1 MSSFGSPVSSCFPGR
16 IYCRPMG
23 PHGDDDS
30 PASKPPARSVA
41 VEDAYREHAALLRD
55 IAEKKFN
62 IPAGDAAAIVH
73 DVFSSFMVH
82 RENIRDARQ
91 WLVGAVCHASRG
103 YWRTAARTSQFPA
116 NVGEYVDPLSPGLE
130 RRIVDRVTMARAL
143 SQIDAKYR
151 ETLRLYYA
159 EGYSAAEIAVRLD
172 TTTGYVMQLLHTAR
186 KRVRKAYDDLLKD
199 GKR

>member
-1 MSSFGSPVSSCFPGR
+1 
-16 IYCRPMG
+16 MG
-23 PHGDDDS
+23 PYGDDDS
-30 PASKPPARSVA
+30 AGKPKAGSVA

-62 IPAGDAAAIVH
+62 IPPCDAAAIVH
-73 DVFSSFMVH
+73 DVFSSYMVH
-82 RENIRDARQ
+82 RDNIRDARQ

-103 YWRTAARTSQFPA
+103 YWRTSSRTSQLPEDFCD
-116 NVGEYVDPLSPGLE
+116 YVDPKSPGLE
-130 RRIVDRVTMARAL
+130 GRIVDRVTVERAL
-143 SQIDAKYR
+143 SEIDPKCR

-159 EGYSAAEIAVRLD
+159 EGYSAAEIAARLG
-172 TTTGYVMQLLHTAR
+172 TTAGYVMQLLHTGR

>member
-1 MSSFGSPVSSCFPGR
+1 
-16 IYCRPMG
+16 MG

-30 PASKPPARSVA
+30 PASTPTARSVA

-62 IPAGDAAAIVH
+62 IPAADAAALVH

-82 RENIRDARQ
+82 GDNIRNARQ

-103 YWRTAARTSQFPA
+103 YWRTAARTSQFPE
-116 NVGEYVDPLSPGLE
+116 NFGDYVDPASPGLE
-130 RRIVDRVTMARAL
+130 GRIVDRVTMARAL
-143 SQIDAKYR
+143 SEVDPKCR

-159 EGYSAAEIAVRLD
+159 EGYSAAEIAALLG
-172 TTTGYVMQLLHTAR
+172 TTSGYVMQLLHTGR
-186 KRVRKAYDDLLKD
+186 KRVKKAYDDLLKD

>member
-1 MSSFGSPVSSCFPGR
+1 MAPR
-16 IYCRPMG
+16 
-23 PHGDDDS
+23 GDEES
-30 PASKPPARSVA
+30 PAPKPTGCSHA

-55 IAEKKFN
+55 IAERKFN
-62 IPAGDAAAIVH
+62 IPPHDASGIVS

-82 RENIRDARQ
+82 RENVRNARQ

-103 YWRTAARTSQFPA
+103 YWRTAARTSQLPDD
-116 NVGEYVDPLSPGLE
+116 VGDYVDPESPGLE
-130 RRIVDRVTMARAL
+130 TRIVDRVTMARAL
-143 SQIDAKYR
+143 SQVEAKYL

-159 EGYSAAEIAVRLD
+159 EGYSAREIAQRLR
-172 TTTGYVMQLLHTAR
+172 TTTGYVMQLLHTGR